1 MINLGIASL
10 FRQKCMTPILQ
21 MKTERL
27 ISEEEEED
35 EEEERDDNDENKK

>member
-27 ISEEEEED
+27 ISEEEED